1 MLYEDAEN
9 ALNAAGELTSGEP
22 EPVDVFLFYGGHN
35 ALKEALEKHH
45 DRLLIKITL
54 WNISNIAAGTKNQI
68 MALLNVEGMW
78 DKCLEM
84 MHNEDRILRR
94 EALMI
99 LFNILTCTEDINT
112 KA

>member
-1 MLYEDAEN
+1 
-9 ALNAAGELTSGEP
+9 
-22 EPVDVFLFYGGHN
+22 
-35 ALKEALEKHH
+35 
-45 DRLLIKITL
+45 
-54 WNISNIAAGTKNQI
+54 

-84 MHNEDRILRR
+84 MHNEDLILRR

-99 LFNILTCTEDINT
+99 LFNIMTCTEDINT